1 MATQTESTEQL
12 EADESSYEAFVSKY
26 FPYLMSAPSFLWVML
41 VVGFPTVYLV
51 YLSVTQNALS
61 IIQPVE
67 FVGLENIVAVMTSP
81 DFWTI
86 FAQTWVYAV
95 AVVGIGLPLQI
106 AITLGLDADLP
117 YKRAWQTLIILPW
130 AIPFV
135 ISTLIWRL
143 MFNPNFGLINWML
156 LEIGLIDQSINWFSS
171 QPTAFFTVVITTIW
185 INTPLAVLILLAGLQ
200 TIPENLYEAAR
211 IDGSGMWGRFRHV
224 TLPLLWPAIIT
235 VLMIQSLLALRGFD
249 IIFAM
254 TNGGPGQATTVI
266 AIDIYNQLIRF
277 GNTSYAS
284 AESLVLIIMILIVL
298 AIFAK
303 FLTVDYEEV

>member
-1 MATQTESTEQL
+1 MATQTEPTEQL
-12 EADESSYEAFVSKY
+12 DVDESRIGAFVSDH

-41 VVGFPTVYLV
+41 VVGFPTIYLV
-51 YLSVTQNALS
+51 YLSLTRNALS
-61 IIQPVE
+61 IIRPVE
-67 FVGLENIVAVMTSP
+67 FVGLDNIVAVMTSP
-81 DFWTI
+81 NFWTI
-86 FAQTWVYAV
+86 FVQTWVYAI

-106 AITLGLDADLP
+106 GITLGLNADLP

-143 MFNPNFGLINWML
+143 MFNPNFGLINWL
-156 LEIGLIDQSINWFSS
+156 LLQIGLIDQSINWFSS

-200 TIPENLYEAAR
+200 TIPDRLYEAAR

-224 TLPLLWPAIIT
+224 TLPLLWPAIVT

-266 AIDIYNQLIRF
+266 AIDIYNQLVRF
-277 GNTSYAS
+277 GQTSYAS

-298 AIFAK
+298 AVFAK
-303 FLTVDYEEV
+303 LLTVDYEEV

>member
-1 MATQTESTEQL
+1 MATQTESPEQL
-12 EADESSYEAFVSKY
+12 DVDESAYEEFVSEY

-41 VVGFPTVYLV
+41 VVGFPTIYLV

-67 FVGLENIVAVMTSP
+67 FVGLENIVAVLRSP

-86 FAQTWVYAV
+86 FVQTWVYAI

-106 AITLGLDADLP
+106 GITLGLNADLP

-143 MFNPNFGLINWML
+143 MFNPNFGLINWVL
-156 LEIGLIDQSINWFSS
+156 LEIGLINQSINWFSS

-200 TIPENLYEAAR
+200 TIPDRLYEAAR

-224 TLPLLWPAIIT
+224 TLPLLWPAIVT

>member
-1 MATQTESTEQL
+1 MATQTETTETRTSEESTFGSITS
-12 EADESSYEAFVSKY
+12 AY
-26 FPYLMSAPSFLWVML
+26 FPYLMSAPSFLWVMI

-51 YLSVTQNALS
+51 YLSFTRNALS
-61 IIQPVE
+61 IIRPVE
-67 FVGLENIVAVMTSP
+67 FVGLENITQVLGSP

-86 FAQTWVYAV
+86 VAQTWVYAIG
-95 AVVGIGLPLQI
+95 VVGIGLPFQI
-106 AITLGLDADLP
+106 LLTLGLNADLP
-117 YKRAWQTLIILPW
+117 YKRVWQALIILPW

-143 MFNPNFGLINWML
+143 MFNPQFGLINWIL
-156 LEIGLIDQSINWFSS
+156 LEIGLVGGPINWFSS
-171 QPTAFFTVVITTIW
+171 QPTAFFTVIITTIW

-200 TIPENLYEAAR
+200 TIPDRLYEAAR
-211 IDGSGMWGRFRHV
+211 IDGAGIWGRFRHV
-224 TLPLLWPAIIT
+224 TLPLLRPAIVT

-266 AIDIYNQLIRF
+266 AIDVYRQLVRY
-277 GNTSYAS
+277 GKTSYAS

-298 AIFAK
+298 AVL
-303 FLTVDYEEV
+303 LTVTSKEYEEV